1 MPTTATYKKFSEV
14 AISDLTNYLRLVE
27 ISQADESLLQ
37 TILEA
42 AKSFVLT
49 FTGRTAEEADLF
61 PEFTIAV
68 YALCE
73 DMFDKRTY
81 TIDSD
86 VSNKVIDSILGSRS
100 INLL

>member
-1 MPTTATYKKFSEV
+1 MPNANSYVKFSEI
-14 AISDLTNYLRLVE
+14 AISDLVNYLRLPE
-27 ISQADESLLQ
+27 TTQADETLLG

-49 FTGRTAEEADLF
+49 YTGRDETSADLF

-68 YALCE
+68 YAIAEEL
-73 DMFDKRTY
+73 FDKRTF
-81 TIDSD
+81 TVDTNTANEI
-86 VSNKVIDSILGSRS
+86 IASILGSRS